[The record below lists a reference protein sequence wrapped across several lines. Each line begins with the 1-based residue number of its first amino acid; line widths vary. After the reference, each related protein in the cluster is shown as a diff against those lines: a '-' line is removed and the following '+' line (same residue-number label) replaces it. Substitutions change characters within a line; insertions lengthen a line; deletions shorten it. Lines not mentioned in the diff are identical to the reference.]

1 MTPPNRRPNRPTSRV
16 QQDVRRAVAVL
27 AAGAVLIGIIS
38 LAQSVF
44 KSSPSQATAAGP
56 NSQVANNVSPT
67 VATTPDPTGAGAASA
82 AAGAPST
89 TVDTAQAAQGATQ
102 DLVGDEPSASD
113 PGGCKINKRELRI
126 GDTGPAVTC
135 LQQALVGVGY
145 LSGAASGTFDNAT
158 FSAVNKLQKDK
169 DMFVD
174 GVVGR
179 ETALSLNIWPDEAS
193 LVIHT
198 PPPAPGAVDLMGY
211 PLSYVAVSGP
221 DAPPLPANS
230 GTGKRVVYD
239 RAGQRA
245 WAVDKN
251 NRVIRSWLVSGSKYN
266 NEVPGEHVVYSR
278 SLVSTAWNGK
288 AILPKMIRYTK
299 TKIGAIGFHGI
310 PIHVSDGS
318 RYMKDS
324 ELGTRLS
331 GGCTRQADLDAAFM
345 WDFAQIGTK
354 VVVT

>member
-1 MTPPNRRPNRPTSRV
+1 MAPQTRRPNRPTSRA
-16 QQDVRRAVAVL
+16 QQDVRRALAVL
-27 AAGAVLIGIIS
+27 AAGAVLIGVIT
-38 LAQSVF
+38 LAQSIF
-44 KSSPSQATAAGP
+44 KSSPSQATAAAP
-56 NSQVANNVSPT
+56 NTQAAGNTSGT
-67 VATTPDPTGAGAASA
+67 VAETSGSTGA
-82 AAGAPST
+82 
-89 TVDTAQAAQGATQ
+89 DTAATAGGPTTTIGSAPAAQGAAQ
-102 DLVGDEPSASD
+102 DLVGDEPSATNA
-113 PGGCKINKRELRI
+113 GGCKIDKRELRI

-135 LQQALVGVGY
+135 LQQALVGIGY
-145 LSGAASGTFDNAT
+145 LSGAASSTFDNAT

-169 DMFVD
+169 NMFVD

-198 PPPAPGAVDLMGY
+198 PPPPAGAVDLMGY

-230 GTGKRVVYD
+230 GSGKRVVYD

-251 NRVIRSWLVSGSKYN
+251 DRVIRSWLVSGSMYN

-310 PIHVSDGS
+310 PIHVADGT

-324 ELGTRLS
+324 QLGTRLS

-354 VVVT
+354 VFVT

>member
-1 MTPPNRRPNRPTSRV
+1 MAPQTRRPNRPISRA
-16 QQDVRRAVAVL
+16 QQDVRRALAVL
-27 AAGAVLIGIIS
+27 AAGAVLIGMIS
-38 LAQSVF
+38 LGQSIF
-44 KSSPSQATAAGP
+44 KSPPSHATAAAP
-56 NSQVANNVSPT
+56 NSQAANNASPT
-67 VATTPDPTGAGAASA
+67 VAATPGSTGGNSA
-82 AAGAPST
+82 AAAGGPTTTINPAQPAQSGA
-89 TVDTAQAAQGATQ
+89 Q
-102 DLVGDEPSASD
+102 DLVGDEPSSTAAA
-113 PGGCKINKRELRI
+113 CKIDKRELRI
-126 GDTGPAVTC
+126 GDTGTAVTC
-135 LQQALVGVGY
+135 LQNALVAAGY
-145 LSGAASGTFDNAT
+145 LTGTASGTFDNPT

-179 ETALSLNIWPDEAS
+179 ETALSLSIWPDEAS

-198 PPPAPGAVDLMGY
+198 PPPAPGAVDLLGY

-230 GTGKRVVYD
+230 GSGKRVVYD
-239 RAGQRA
+239 RAGQRV
-245 WAVDKN
+245 WAIDKN
-251 NRVIRSWLVSGSKYN
+251 DRVIRSWLVSGSKYN

-278 SLVSTAWNGK
+278 SAVSTAWNGK

-331 GGCTRQADLDAAFM
+331 GGCTRQADLDASFM

-354 VVVT
+354 VIVT

>member
-1 MTPPNRRPNRPTSRV
+1 MTHHHRPTTTAQR
-16 QQDVRRAVAVL
+16 DLRRAVAVL
-27 AAGAVLIGIIS
+27 ASGAALIGVIS
-38 LAQSVF
+38 FAQSVL
-44 KSSPSQATAAGP
+44 KDSPSQATAAGP
-56 NSQVANNVSPT
+56 NTQGSAPSTANAAGSVA
-67 VATTPDPTGAGAASA
+67 AADPTASTIAGAAD
-82 AAGAPST
+82 PQ
-89 TVDTAQAAQGATQ
+89 AQLASQ
-102 DLVGDEPSASD
+102 DLTGDEPSPTDGS
-113 PGGCKINKRELRI
+113 CKIDKRELRL

-135 LQQALVGVGY
+135 LQQALVGISY
-145 LSGAASGTFDNAT
+145 LSGAPSGTFDNAT
-158 FSAVNKLQKDK
+158 YSAVNKLQKDK

-179 ETALSLNIWPDEAS
+179 ETAISLDIWPDEAS
-193 LVIHT
+193 LVVHT

-211 PLSYVAVSGP
+211 KLSYVAVSGP

-230 GTGKRVVYD
+230 GSGRRVVYD

-251 NRVIRSWLVSGSKYN
+251 DRIIRSWLVSGSKYN

-310 PIHVSDGS
+310 PIHVSDGT

-345 WDFAQIGTK
+345 WDFAQVGTK